1 MSHDYAAECQKWRDV
16 FGHMGTAD
24 EIGNEW
30 VRLRDQ
36 NEILLRT
43 VETIATGATSIEQC
57 KQLARSVTS
66 TAVHSPDSDMMVVA
80 KAAGYAVSY
89 DHMLD
94 CYFINGAVCW
104 DPRVDDGD
112 ALRLAVR
119 LGINVVVPNN
129 HAFYT
134 DDQLLAE
141 TRRMI
146 VAEALNRA
154 YQIFPDRI
162 EFKELVDALNSQKV
176 TK

>member
-1 MSHDYAAECQKWRDV
+1 MTAVNEERVLRLIAEYAAYDVIGYSIKTGLRIWNDDRSFGFKFNPCRD
-16 FGHMGTAD
+16 
-24 EIGNEW
+24 
-30 VRLRDQ
+30 
-36 NEILLRT
+36 
-43 VETIATGATSIEQC
+43 S
-57 KQLARSVTS
+57 
-66 TAVHSPDSDMMVVA
+66 
-80 KAAGYAVSY
+80 
-89 DHMLD
+89 
-94 CYFINGAVCW
+94 
-104 DPRVDDGD
+104 GD

-129 HAFYT
+129 RAFYT

-146 VAEALNRA
+146 VTEALNRA

>member
-66 TAVHSPDSDMMVVA
+66 TAVHSPDSDMMAVA

-94 CYFINGAVCW
+94 CYFINGTVGW

-112 ALRLAVR
+112 ALRLAIKLEMMVDTVNRVVAGYLSDIMVEIQEPATDLDVGQHVR
-119 LGINVVVPNN
+119 TAIFE
-129 HAFYT
+129 AA
-134 DDQLLAE
+134 LLSAK
-141 TRRMI
+141 R
-146 VAEALNRA
+146 
-154 YQIFPDRI
+154 
-162 EFKELVDALNSQKV
+162 KEIILEQ
-176 TK
+176 